1 MTRLTPSS
9 RTRCLVNLKSVTE
22 TNERSRARERE
33 RDRAREGDEHMRCKK
48 QTTTNDGYMNRLK
61 KDRATRYE

>member
-22 TNERSRARERE
+22 TNERARARERE
-33 RDRAREGDEHMRCKK
+33 LAREGDEHMRWKK
-48 QTTTNDGYMNRLK
+48 QTNDGYMNRSK